1 MNKIIPRKENIPFHL
16 TMLIPS
22 LPNTVTTQIG
32 ISPLVFT
39 TYILLLFFLALLGT
53 NNLQLPAPQDVS
65 ACNSDICISYP
76 LLTRLSPE
84 APVYPYVTKDVMH
97 KVKPG
102 SYTWRHHRPPPRR
115 SGFVDDLFDMFN
127 SIEELTASETALDP
141 MEELTSLE
149 MALLLRDLIL
159 DTSDSSSDEEDFY
172 SP

>member
-39 TYILLLFFLALLGT
+39 TCILLLFFLALLGT

-84 APVYPYVTKDVMH
+84 APVYPYVTKDVM
-97 KVKPG
+97 VLVVL
-102 SYTWRHHRPPPRR
+102 SYL
-115 SGFVDDLFDMFN
+115 LF
-127 SIEELTASETALDP
+127 TKASQV
-141 MEELTSLE
+141 SLLN
-149 MALLLRDLIL
+149 MLLSCFGLLLLLLLLLLLVRNPNA
-159 DTSDSSSDEEDFY
+159 TT
-172 SP
+172 

>member
-1 MNKIIPRKENIPFHL
+1 
-16 TMLIPS
+16 MLIPS

-84 APVYPYVTKDVMH
+84 APVYPYVTKDVMVLVH
-97 KVKPG
+97 AYRDGRLEEVVLRHLG
-102 SYTWRHHRPPPRR
+102 SEDGETVIAKNIR
-115 SGFVDDLFDMFN
+115 L
-127 SIEELTASETALDP
+127 SEFLGN
-141 MEELTSLE
+141 M
-149 MALLLRDLIL
+149 RIR
-159 DTSDSSSDEEDFY
+159 
-172 SP
+172 